1 MIANR
6 ERHSNGLEI
15 QEMPVGHERKGVQ
28 SVGGNSTFQNLG
40 MAKGKKKA
48 IPTSFL
54 PMGFSRTCTNT
65 AFLLLSGGPVSQY
78 EFLTRLDSHGKGDK
92 AAMGV
97 DLQSGGLFVDGRV
110 ARKLRANLQENALRA
125 ARFGRL
131 CREFSHFLWNCHS
144 SLTVSFIL

>member
-40 MAKGKKKA
+40 MAKGKA

-54 PMGFSRTCTNT
+54 PMGFSAQHDT
-65 AFLLLSGGPVSQY
+65 AFLLLSGAQFRS
-78 EFLTRLDSHGKGDK
+78 T
-92 AAMGV
+92 
-97 DLQSGGLFVDGRV
+97 
-110 ARKLRANLQENALRA
+110 
-125 ARFGRL
+125 
-131 CREFSHFLWNCHS
+131 
-144 SLTVSFIL
+144 SF

>member
-1 MIANR
+1 M
-6 ERHSNGLEI
+6 HD
-15 QEMPVGHERKGVQ
+15 
-28 SVGGNSTFQNLG
+28 
-40 MAKGKKKA
+40 
-48 IPTSFL
+48 
-54 PMGFSRTCTNT
+54 T

-125 ARFGRL
+125 ARFGACAGSFL
-131 CREFSHFLWNCHS
+131 IFSGHCHS